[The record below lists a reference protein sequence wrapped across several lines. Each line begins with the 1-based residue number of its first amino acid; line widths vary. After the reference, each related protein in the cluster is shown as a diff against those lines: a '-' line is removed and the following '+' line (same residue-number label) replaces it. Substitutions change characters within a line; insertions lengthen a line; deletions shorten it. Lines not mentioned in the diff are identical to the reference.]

1 MFNIKT
7 MVVLDA
13 DVKNNYSS
21 SEEIAMFLLIL
32 KSQQV

>member
-21 SEEIAMFLLIL
+21 LEEIAMSTGINNAL
-32 KSQQV
+32 

>member
-21 SEEIAMFLLIL
+21 LEEIAMFLLIL